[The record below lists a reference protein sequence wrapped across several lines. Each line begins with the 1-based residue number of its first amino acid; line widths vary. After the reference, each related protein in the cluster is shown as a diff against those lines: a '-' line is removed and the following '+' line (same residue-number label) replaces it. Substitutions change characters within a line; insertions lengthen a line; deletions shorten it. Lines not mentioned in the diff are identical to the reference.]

1 VLSTIFRRATS
12 RMQGEPL
19 EQVGALPYKIVDGHV
34 VFLLVTSRRT
44 GRWIYPKGAVIE
56 GMTPQESAACEA
68 LEEAGVEGNVWPEPI
83 GVYDTVKVKGMTRT
97 PLRVTVYP
105 LEVTQQHDP
114 WKEAGQRHRHWA
126 LLGEARRL
134 LSEPRLSE
142 ITKTLHDRLRKK
154 GAGQVRKGG
163 ATGGTKGSVIAE
175 KASNLAQ
182 KSAKALIKR

>member
-1 VLSTIFRRATS
+1 MLSSLIRRATAPAS
-12 RMQGEPL
+12 GEPL
-19 EQVGALPYKIVDGHV
+19 AQVGALPYRIVDGHV

-68 LEEAGVEGNVWPEPI
+68 LEEAGVEGNIWSEPI
-83 GVYDTVKVKGMTRT
+83 GVYDSVKVKGMTRT

-105 LEVTQQHDP
+105 LEVTHQHDP

-126 LLGEARRL
+126 LLPEARRL

-142 ITKTLHDRLRKK
+142 ITKTLHDRLRKQ

-163 ATGGTKGSVIAE
+163 ATGGTKGSAIAQ
-175 KASNLAQ
+175 KASDLAQ